1 MITMAAHKQ
10 HAPTPKPVARSVE
23 PMSFEPW
30 HNGTIKVNIYDATG
44 GHRVLIIKA
53 RQDHKQP
60 KQWEL
65 HIGVSYSHANRS
77 ISHLPGE
84 KHKLPGEV
92 EEAKL
97 GEAIEAFVKK
107 QYEPKPL
114 GWLRR
119 ILG

>member
-1 MITMAAHKQ
+1 MVAHR
-10 HAPTPKPVARSVE
+10 HNAPATKPVAKAIE
-23 PMSFEPW
+23 PMSFESW
-30 HNGTIKVNIYDATG
+30 HDGTTKVNIYDGTG
-44 GHRVLIIKA
+44 GHKVLIIKA
-53 RQDHKQP
+53 RQDPKQP
-60 KQWEL
+60 KRWEL
-65 HIGVSYSHANRS
+65 HIGVSYSNQNRS

-92 EEAKL
+92 DEAKL
-97 GEAIEAFVKK
+97 GEAIETFVKN